1 MLRMA
6 LLGLL
11 ILLSVGMLSAME
23 LSAPPRRAA
32 VIAQPPAESTGISA
46 THDALEKADRLEVA
60 AVSSAM
66 PTAPTSVDTPVAPQD
81 VHVGSSAPAPIVRLR
96 NKPKPVA
103 TAEPPKPKPKPEAKT
118 KPKAAVVKQAAN
130 AQRTKAGSESE
141 SCRLK
146 AFGGLLKALNLAR
159 CEI

>member
-23 LSAPPRRAA
+23 LSAPPRRSAA
-32 VIAQPPAESTGISA
+32 IVLPPAESTGISA
-46 THDALEKADRLEVA
+46 THDALEKGDRLEVA
-60 AVSSAM
+60 AVSSAVPM
-66 PTAPTSVDTPVAPQD
+66 APISVANPVAPQN
-81 VHVGSSAPAPIVRLR
+81 VHVGSSAPAPIVRQR

-103 TAEPPKPKPKPEAKT
+103 TAERPKPKPKPT
-118 KPKAAVVKQAAN
+118 AAVVKRTANVQRAKAA
-130 AQRTKAGSESE
+130 SESE

>member
-23 LSAPPRRAA
+23 LSAPPRRTVAM
-32 VIAQPPAESTGISA
+32 AQPPAAHDAGIPA
-46 THDALEKADRLEVA
+46 PHDALAKADRLEIA

-66 PTAPTSVDTPVAPQD
+66 PTEAASVENPVAPQN
-81 VHVGSSAPAPIVRLR
+81 VHVGSSALEPIVRHR
-96 NKPKPVA
+96 SKPKLTA
-103 TAEPPKPKPKPEAKT
+103 TAEPPKPKPKP
-118 KPKAAVVKQAAN
+118 KPIVVKRTAN
-130 AQRTKAGSESE
+130 VQRAKAVSETE
-141 SCRLK
+141 PCRLK
-146 AFGGLLKALNLAR
+146 AFGGLLKALNVTG

>member
-23 LSAPPRRAA
+23 LSAPPRRSAA
-32 VIAQPPAESTGISA
+32 IVLPPAESTGISA
-46 THDALEKADRLEVA
+46 THDALEKGDRLEVA
-60 AVSSAM
+60 AVSSAVPM
-66 PTAPTSVDTPVAPQD
+66 APISVANPVAPQN
-81 VHVGSSAPAPIVRLR
+81 VHVGSSAPAPIVRQR

-103 TAEPPKPKPKPEAKT
+103 TAERPKPKPT
-118 KPKAAVVKQAAN
+118 AAVVKRTANVQRAKAA
-130 AQRTKAGSESE
+130 SESE

-146 AFGGLLKALNLAR
+146 AFGGLLKALNLTR